1 LPAKRYSNA
10 FANNGRAPSA
20 VPSMKVLLVDD
31 DEEFASGLANLLEK
45 FNITA
50 VLEHRVASAEKRLEI
65 DCFDAVLLDVML
77 PEGNGF
83 QFLPRIRRITD
94 VPVIMLTALA
104 EENELVTGLNLGAD
118 DYITKPFKAK
128 ELVARLRAVYRRYDN
143 NVQSQTAIDDLELL
157 RYQLLIRVDGRNVE
171 LTEVESNILH
181 YLLNARN
188 HYLSRDFLFQNVLKR
203 DRAPDDR
210 SLDVHIS
217 NIRRKL
223 GPHPIKGNR
232 IRSVRGLGYALTK

>member
-1 LPAKRYSNA
+1 
-10 FANNGRAPSA
+10 
-20 VPSMKVLLVDD
+20 MKVLLVDD
-31 DEEFASGLANLLEK
+31 DEEFAAGLANLLEK

-65 DCFDAVLLDVML
+65 DSFDAVLLDVML

-83 QFLPRIRRITD
+83 QFLPRIRKITD

-128 ELVARLRAVYRRYDN
+128 ELVARLHAVYRRYGN
-143 NVQSQTAIDDLELL
+143 NLQSQTAIDDLELL

-188 HYLSRDFLFQNVLKR
+188 HYLSRHFLFQNVLKR
-203 DRAPDDR
+203 ERVPEDR

>member
-1 LPAKRYSNA
+1 
-10 FANNGRAPSA
+10 
-20 VPSMKVLLVDD
+20 MKVLLVDD

-83 QFLPRIRRITD
+83 QFLPRIRKITD

-118 DYITKPFKAK
+118 D
-128 ELVARLRAVYRRYDN
+128 
-143 NVQSQTAIDDLELL
+143 
-157 RYQLLIRVDGRNVE
+157 
-171 LTEVESNILH
+171 
-181 YLLNARN
+181 
-188 HYLSRDFLFQNVLKR
+188 
-203 DRAPDDR
+203 
-210 SLDVHIS
+210 
-217 NIRRKL
+217 
-223 GPHPIKGNR
+223 
-232 IRSVRGLGYALTK
+232 